1 MSDRRSDVTDPSGKD
16 VGTKHGTRVRISLL
30 GGFVVSANGRSL
42 DVRSHKAQALIGH
55 LALSTTLT
63 ETRERLAGL
72 LWSESGEANARAS
85 LRQCLRDLRTLLGE
99 AGFPGFET
107 GRRDVRLVGDLV
119 CVDVW
124 DVLDSARRGIVH
136 PLMLSEKRLA
146 ESLMPGL
153 DDVDPSFRAWLL
165 VQRQTLHERLV
176 RHLEDALEADGTDP
190 ARRRGLAEGLA
201 NLDPTHEGACQQLMR
216 LHAEAGNVSTALR
229 TYKALWELLDEEYG
243 MEPSDET
250 QALVAA
256 IKSGTLRPSPPPALP
271 ARPAPSGMREET
283 PATTI
288 LPPEPAG
295 GSGAGARRKIF
306 MSVKPFDARAVGED
320 RLHVVHGF
328 RHDLIARLVR
338 FRDWSVIDAPRAA
351 APSPTGDDVASV
363 YAVEASV
370 FPMADGL
377 LLVLTLQEAET
388 GVVIWSDR
396 YELGLRDWLEA
407 QQAIVRRIAIA
418 LNVHLSAERMARA
431 AGRPEVSLDLF
442 DRWLRGQEL
451 SFRWQPEHREQ
462 AERIFQSIIAD
473 APRFAP
479 AYSSLVQVMNSR
491 HLVFPGLRRDPDRE
505 REALAMAK
513 AAVEVDPIDSRTHL
527 CLAWSLALNRQ
538 HDPAELA
545 FHLAC
550 ELNENDPWTLV
561 STALGRAFCGAEEHA
576 LRLADQA
583 LDLGF
588 AASGEHWGY
597 QGTIRFVCGDYEG
610 CVAAAERARDHIANL
625 PAWKAA
631 ALARLGRLDEA
642 QAEAHRF
649 LDLIAARWYGPVPA
663 DAAAI
668 TDWFLH
674 CFPIQKRHTWE
685 RLRDGLHRAGLP
697 YVPSPPLAVL
707 ASG

>member
-1 MSDRRSDVTDPSGKD
+1 MSDRRSDGTDPASGD
-16 VGTKHGTRVRISLL
+16 VGARNEVRLQVSLL
-30 GGFVVSANGRSL
+30 GGFALSANGRPL
-42 DVRSHKAQALIGH
+42 DVRSHKAQALVAY
-55 LALSTTLT
+55 LALTATHA

-85 LRQCLRDLRTLLGE
+85 LRQSLRDLRTLFAE

-107 GRRDVRLVGDLV
+107 ARRDVRLDGALL
-119 CVDVW
+119 CVDVRS
-124 DVLDSARRGIVH
+124 VLETARRGGVH
-136 PLMLSEKRLA
+136 PLLLSEKRLA
-146 ESLMPGL
+146 ESLLPGL

-176 RHLEDALEADGTDP
+176 RHLEDALDGDDADP
-190 ARRRGLAEGLA
+190 ARRKALAEGLG
-201 NLDPTHEGACQQLMR
+201 NLDPTHEGACQHLMR
-216 LHAEAGNVSTALR
+216 LHAETGNVAGALR
-229 TYKALWELLDEEYG
+229 TYKALWDLLDDEYG

-256 IKSGTLRPSPPPALP
+256 IKSGTLRPTLP
-271 ARPAPSGMREET
+271 VPVRPAGPVDDAPG
-283 PATTI
+283 TTI
-288 LPPEPAG
+288 LPPAAVRAG
-295 GSGAGARRKIF
+295 GLPGGVRRKIL
-306 MSVKPFDARAVGED
+306 MAVKPFDARAVGDD

-338 FRDWSVIDAPRAA
+338 FRDWSVIDAPRGAG
-351 APSPTGDDVASV
+351 PGLPDPETASL

-370 FPMADGL
+370 FPMADAL
-377 LLVLTLQEAET
+377 LLVLTLQEPET

-407 QQAIVRRIAIA
+407 QLAIVRRIAVA

-462 AERIFQSIIAD
+462 AEGIFRSIVAD
-473 APRFAP
+473 APLFAP
-479 AYSSLVQVMNSR
+479 AYSSLVQLMNSR
-491 HLVFPGLRRDPDRE
+491 HIVFPGLHREPGRE

-545 FHLAC
+545 FHLAY

-561 STALGRAFCGAEEHA
+561 STALGKAFCGAEEQA
-576 LRLADQA
+576 RRLADQA
-583 LDLGF
+583 LGLGF

-597 QGTIRFVCGDYEG
+597 QGTIRFICGDYPG
-610 CVAAAERARDHIANL
+610 TVDAADRARDHIANL

-631 ALARLGRLDEA
+631 ALAHLGRIDEA
-642 QAEAHRF
+642 RRESRRF
-649 LDLIAARWYGPVPA
+649 VELIGARWYGPAPP
-663 DAAAI
+663 DEAAV
-668 TDWFLH
+668 TEWFLH
-674 CFPIQKRHTWE
+674 CFPIRKREAWE

-697 YVPSPPLAVL
+697 FVPSPPQAGLLAV
-707 ASG
+707 